1 MARVSHAAVRR
12 HLDEIFLDDMHAK
25 RVRSL
30 ASGVTGVMTAASL
43 CIAAIGKG
51 LAEALDLEPKH
62 AIKQVDRLLS
72 NCGLAMAAIMTLWL
86 RYSLRGLKEAVVAM
100 DWTDFAKSGHS
111 TLAIHL
117 VTKHGRAWPLM
128 WWTVPTGQGKGWRD
142 QTERDALRAFAAAV
156 PEDVSV
162 ILLADRGFG
171 SQDLYELLVELGIE
185 FVIRFRGN
193 IYVETLDGK
202 EHLAQDWVPTNGRA
216 RLLQGAMVTKR
227 RTPIP
232 SLVFVKAKNM
242 KEGWCLASSLSNVKA
257 AQIVNLYGRRF
268 TIEEAFRDTKNA
280 RFGLGLS
287 DLKMKRP
294 ERRDRLIL
302 LGVLAQALLTLLGA
316 ACEETGLDRRLR
328 ANTVKKRTHSL
339 LTQGLYWYGRIPNM
353 REEWLRPLMEAFGR
367 LVQQHEVFALTLGF
381 EMRG

>member
-1 MARVSHAAVRR
+1 MARMNNAAVRR
-12 HLDEIFLDDMHAK
+12 YLEEIFGDDVHAM
-25 RVRSL
+25 RVLSL
-30 ASGVTGVMTAASL
+30 ANGITGVMTAASL

-72 NCGLAMAAIMTLWL
+72 NSGLEMATLMALWT
-86 RYSLRGLKEAVVAM
+86 RHSIGALKQVVVAM
-100 DWTDFAKSGHS
+100 DWTDFAKSKHS

-128 WWTVPTGQGKGWRD
+128 WWTVPTGQGPGWRD
-142 QTERDALRAFAAAV
+142 QAEKDALRAFSAAV
-156 PEDVSV
+156 PDDVSV

-171 SQDLYELLVELGIE
+171 SQDLYELLVELGMD

-193 IYVETLDGK
+193 ITVESADG
-202 EHLAQDWVPTNGRA
+202 EVRLAKDWVSVGGRA
-216 RLLQGAMVTKR
+216 RLLKDAMVTHR
-227 RTPIP
+227 HTPLP
-232 SLVFVKAKNM
+232 SLVFVKAKKM
-242 KEGWCLASSLSNVKA
+242 KEPWCLASSLAQVPA
-257 AQIVNLYGRRF
+257 AQLINLYGRRF

-287 DLKMKRP
+287 DIKMKRP
-294 ERRDRLIL
+294 ERRDRLIF
-302 LGVLAQALLTLLGA
+302 LGALAQALLTLLGA

-339 LTQGLYWYGRIPNM
+339 LTQGLYWYGRIPTM
-353 REEWLRPLMEAFGR
+353 RDEWLRPLMEAFGK
-367 LVQQHEVFALTLGF
+367 LVQEHEFFALALGF
-381 EMRG
+381 ETRG